1 MWITH
6 PNKDEVVATMEYMLA
21 VRRARFERCPSVPH
35 IQFTKRDVEI
45 LAHLDRHR
53 LLRSC
58 DISDLVAGSRQQVLR
73 RLQLLFHH
81 GYVDR
86 PRSQIEYF
94 HRGGCR
100 PFIYALNSRGVNLL
114 RQYQP
119 IRSGS
124 TRFPKQNLSP
134 LFLQHAVQKS
144 EIMVAIELACRCD
157 PRITFISSRELIT
170 ASRGKRSSFEW
181 RVKIDNGTELG
192 VIPDDVFALEY
203 SNGGEQKHRALFFV
217 ESDRSTMPVERRDL
231 TKTSF
236 RRKLLAYEA
245 TWLQKIHQTRFR
257 CNRFRVLTITTSAER
272 VKHLVESCSRL
283 KHGKGLF
290 LFTDIAALKATNI
303 LLAPWQTGRGAL
315 ARLIDG

>member
-1 MWITH
+1 
-6 PNKDEVVATMEYMLA
+6 MLQT
-21 VRRARFERCPSVPH
+21 RRARFERSPSIPH
-35 IQFTKRDVEI
+35 IQVTERDIDI
-45 LAHLDRHR
+45 LASLDLHR
-53 LLRSC
+53 LLRSW

-73 RLQLLFHH
+73 RLQMLFHH

-94 HRGGCR
+94 HRGGSR
-100 PFIYALNSRGVNLL
+100 PFIYALNSRGVGLL
-114 RQYQP
+114 RQHQP
-119 IRSGS
+119 GRNSS
-124 TRFPKQNLSP
+124 RPPKRHLSP

-144 EIMVAIELACRCD
+144 EIMVAIQLACHRN
-157 PRITFISSRELIT
+157 PQVTFISSTELL
-170 ASRGKRSSFEW
+170 AELGGKSSHFEW
-181 RVKIDNGTELG
+181 RVRIDKTELG
-192 VIPDDVFALEY
+192 VIPDDIFALEY
-203 SNGGEQKHRALFFV
+203 ANDDEQKRRALFFV

-272 VKHLVESCSRL
+272 VRHLVETCAKL

-290 LFTDIAALKATNI
+290 LFTDMSTLKCTDT
-303 LLAPWQTGRGAL
+303 LLAPWQTGRGGL
-315 ARLIDG
+315 VRLIDG

>member
-1 MWITH
+1 MF
-6 PNKDEVVATMEYMLA
+6 AA
-21 VRRARFERCPSVPH
+21 RRARFERSPLIPH
-35 IQFTKRDVEI
+35 IQITERDIDI

-58 DISDLVAGSRQQVLR
+58 DISALIAGSRQQVLR

-100 PFIYALNSRGVNLL
+100 PFIYALNSRGASLL
-114 RQYQP
+114 RQHQP
-119 IRSGS
+119 LRSGS

-144 EIMVAIELACRCD
+144 EIMVAVELACRRD
-157 PRITFISSRELIT
+157 PRVTFIPCRELIN
-170 ASRGKRSSFEW
+170 ASRGKRPSFEW
-181 RVKIDNGTELG
+181 RVKIDSKTELG

-203 SNGGEQKHRALFFV
+203 SNGDEQKHRALFFV
-217 ESDRSTMPVERRDL
+217 ESDRSTMPIERRDL

-245 TWLQKIHQTRFR
+245 TWLQKIHQTRFQ

-272 VKHLVESCSRL
+272 VRHLVETCSKL

-290 LFTDIAALKATNI
+290 LFTDIGALKCTNM
-303 LLAPWQTGRGAL
+303 LLAPWQTARGAF